1 MKHNYF
7 KHILT
12 LIGLFY
18 ISLNIH
24 AITTYVNRVTE
35 TYNTT
40 TSPLY
45 YGALSDY
52 VRFVETELNRS
63 TDYRQNISK
72 NYETNLA
79 LTDVAGD
86 YRSKAG
92 GTSEWSLSTSWEVFD
107 GTNWVNTSNSPGV
120 ASESGTVTI
129 QTGTTISISSNYVV
143 PFQFDSL
150 IIYGTLVIGDG
161 TSNNTNISLTTTQ
174 VNIESTGEL
183 EFSGNK
189 VSLTLTES
197 NTTLIIESSGNITG
211 NITGDCTNNNE
222 IHIGTI
228 KYAVCNGGSATYT
241 FDQLVAAGG
250 SLNAIIDAP
259 STSISCPNQTINLSG
274 YYEGTATTPISYI
287 WEVLDPSNNPV
298 SVTNNTSATT
308 ASFTPTI
315 DGDYSITFIVTES
328 NGFSNLKS
336 ITVTVTDNENPTVN
350 ATSNVVT
357 TTSADTS
364 GDCTVD
370 VAITDATFNDN
381 CSVSSIAWVMT
392 GAVNDTGS
400 GQVGTYTF
408 PIGTTTI
415 TYTVSDNA
423 TPANTA
429 TDVMTVTVTDNENPT
444 VNATSNVVTTTSADT
459 SGDCTVDVAITD
471 ATFNDNC
478 SVSSIA
484 WVMTGAVNDT
494 GSGQVGTYTF
504 PIGTT
509 TITYTVSDNATP
521 ANTATDVMTVTVTDN
536 ENPTVNATSNVVT
549 TTSADTSGDCTV
561 DVAITDAT
569 FNDNCS
575 VSSIAWVMTGAVND
589 TGSGQV
595 GTYTFPIGTTTIT
608 YTVSDNATPANTATD
623 VMTVTVTDNENP
635 VPNTANLTSITE
647 QCSATVNST
656 PKATD
661 NCSGEITGVAYVNN
675 IPTSLPITFNTQGAH
690 VITWK
695 YNDGNGNESSQ
706 NQTVLIDDSI
716 DPVALCQDITI
727 QLSDDNGTVA
737 ITPEDID
744 GGSSDN
750 CSFTLSASQTEF
762 TCANIGPN
770 IITLTVTDIGGNTK
784 ACSATVT
791 VTSPNITGGTL
802 VGYLT
807 NNETDADADN
817 VVEVTACPE
826 EEEKNALLTLSGYS
840 GSIDHWEYSINS
852 GQTWT
857 EIANSSN
864 TYNYNNIVTTT
875 LVRAIIK
882 IGSCEASSNI
892 VYLSVIPP
900 DIPPTI
906 VGPSEF
912 NNCLG
917 TGVTVEAQSEYG
929 INDEFNEGGLFDEA
943 NPAGWRV
950 NGVETQNIPAGNSNQ
965 TSSLWAE
972 TTNKKEGRNFAGTL
986 YNSPNGTKYAIVSG
1000 DIKNETNYGG
1010 GNQIWGKTWSSLE
1023 TPIFNTLGLDSATL
1037 EFDQAYFLGDGA
1049 SLQILISRDGGN
1061 TYNEILDPGI
1071 NPYDPGIYPHVYD
1084 ADDLPHDYT
1093 GPSTSGDGTH
1103 LGQFVPTSID
1113 LQNYI
1118 GETNLRIKFL
1128 FEAGPSTNSSWA
1140 LDNIRIP
1147 QEPINETIEWTN
1159 ENGVVVETGSTTT
1172 ITPEFPGTQIYGVTS
1187 IINDCRADGT
1197 EGTEF
1202 ITIHASLAY
1211 AGTDIT
1217 PIEGKCGE
1225 STVQL
1230 GAYDNTKTALQ
1241 NIANNVWDNTYAVP
1255 TTATNYPPTNETGY
1269 WEIITSNNICGV
1281 APNINDAFTSA
1292 NGISPAYN
1300 DPNAKFTAE
1309 SGTYILR
1316 WNVAGCSSD
1325 VNVEIKNC
1333 ENIDFDG
1340 TDDYVTFKNNYNLNS
1355 SFSIEAWV
1363 KPNDLTGTK
1372 TIFSRKD
1379 YTVNN
1384 AGYDLSIVNG
1394 GTVKFSWYGSNGSV
1408 SSSHPITTQRWY
1420 HIAVT
1425 FNGSDYILYVDGLQV
1440 GSTSGSSPTQ
1450 TPSNIE
1456 AILGAMDQSPSEDPT
1471 NYFNGWIDEVRI
1483 WNKALTPEHI
1493 RQMMN
1498 QEIDPLVNDVQG
1510 FVTKQ
1515 QIYGPGTQDAT
1526 TGVYTED
1533 DILTWA
1539 NLLAYYRMNVG
1550 CGYLTDYKGNIDGRL
1565 RNIETQEQQTAP
1577 LPYESINN
1585 GDWDDNTTWKEP
1597 VVWDVPN
1604 SNGINGNP
1612 IDWNIVR
1619 TSNDIVV
1626 GHKNINLLGLLVDS
1640 GKLTVTN
1647 SNETQD
1653 ENNSGRGLFVSH
1665 YLKLDGSIKLI
1676 GKSQLIQRR
1685 YGQYIFPDGD
1695 TKEWKV
1701 FETNQFSES
1710 ILEPL
1715 STGYIERDQ
1724 QGSGNKFNYNYWSS
1738 PVGTQNGSSNNMPFK
1753 LNTNMLDGTYA
1764 SLGIDP
1770 LTINWIS
1777 GYDGKPSTST
1787 TTPISVAKYW
1797 LWTYNN
1803 LKSNTYSQWTRI
1815 YPTTNIN
1822 PGIGYSMKGTGRPD
1836 NERQNYTFKGKP
1848 NNSRITAMVTENNST
1863 LVGNPYPSAIYAP
1876 EFIRDNIPSTNPD
1889 GKINNSANPGTTG
1902 SIDGT
1907 LEFWI
1912 HFDSNNTHILRDYQG
1927 GYATFTLA
1935 GGIKPAISTYMT
1947 TDGFEISGLG
1957 FSTLVPL
1964 AHIPVAQGF
1973 YVHSAFPINKESD
1986 IIQFKNSQRDRR
1998 EFASTDTG
2006 NLVLKTSTTK
2016 GSKNDNQKND
2026 ENEDGIQ
2033 RIRFAFK
2040 NDKGQRSLL
2049 LAFTPDNEASDGYN
2063 YGYDARLDTPLT
2075 DDMLFKVDNYNLTI
2089 QAVGQFDENKQYPFT
2104 IFTNKG
2110 GSFEIAVTEFE
2121 NLPASTKV
2129 FIYDSLLGTYTKID
2143 DKNSTFNITLDPGN
2157 YTDRF
2162 YITFIHKDQ
2171 KALSVID
2178 EELNKIQVN
2187 YLHNSREIYINSP
2200 VTNEIKQVQ
2209 LINILGQ
2216 IINVWDKSTITFNSN
2231 EIRLPVSGDIA
2242 QGSYIVN
2249 IVTSNSN
2256 ISKKIIIK

>member
-18 ISLNIH
+18 ISLSLH
-24 AITTYVNRVTE
+24 AITYYVNRVTE
-35 TYNTT
+35 TTYKP
-40 TSPLY
+40 TSSLY
-45 YGALSDY
+45 YGAISDY
-52 VRFVETELNRS
+52 ARFVETELVS
-63 TDYRQNISK
+63 TVNYRQSVSENF
-72 NYETNLA
+72 ETNLVLA
-79 LTDVAGD
+79 DVIGD
-86 YRSKAG
+86 YRSKVG
-92 GTSEWSLSTSWEVFD
+92 GTSEWSLSTSWEYFD
-107 GTNWVNTSNSPGV
+107 GTNWVNATNYPGGTSG
-120 ASESGTVTI
+120 SGTVTI
-129 QTGTTISISSNYVV
+129 QSGTTISISSNYVV

-189 VSLTLTES
+189 VSLTLTEP

-228 KYAVCNGGSATYT
+228 KYAVCNGGSTSTYT
-241 FDQLVAAGG
+241 FDELVAAGG
-250 SLNAIIDAP
+250 SLNAVINAP

-274 YYEGTATTPISYI
+274 YYDGTATTPISYL

-298 SVTNNTSATT
+298 PVTNNTSATT

-315 DGDYSITFIVTES
+315 DGDYSISFIVTES

-357 TTSADTS
+357 TTSAD
-364 GDCTVD
+364 
-370 VAITDATFNDN
+370 A
-381 CSVSSIAWVMT
+381 
-392 GAVNDTGS
+392 
-400 GQVGTYTF
+400 
-408 PIGTTTI
+408 
-415 TYTVSDNA
+415 
-423 TPANTA
+423 
-429 TDVMTVTVTDNENPT
+429 
-444 VNATSNVVTTTSADT
+444 
-459 SGDCTVDVAITD
+459 
-471 ATFNDNC
+471 
-478 SVSSIA
+478 
-484 WVMTGAVNDT
+484 
-494 GSGQVGTYTF
+494 
-504 PIGTT
+504 
-509 TITYTVSDNATP
+509 
-521 ANTATDVMTVTVTDN
+521 
-536 ENPTVNATSNVVT
+536 
-549 TTSADTSGDCTV
+549 SGDCTV

-716 DPVALCQDITI
+716 DPVAICQDITI
-727 QLSDDNGTVA
+727 QLSDDNGTVS

-826 EEEKNALLTLSGYS
+826 DEEKNALLTLSGFS

-950 NGVETQNIPAGNSNQ
+950 NNVETQTIPAGNSNQ
-965 TSSLWAE
+965 TNSLWAE
-972 TTNKKEGRNFAGTL
+972 TTNKQGGRNFAGTL
-986 YNSPNGTKYAIVSG
+986 YNSPTENSKYAIVSG
-1000 DIKNETNYGG
+1000 DIKNEKNYGG
-1010 GNQIWGKTWSSLE
+1010 GNQTWGKTWSSLE
-1023 TPIFNTLGLDSATL
+1023 TPIFNTFGLDSAIL

-1049 SLQILISRDGGN
+1049 SLQILISIDGGN
-1061 TYNEILDPGI
+1061 TYNDILEPGI

-1084 ADDLPHDYT
+1084 AEDLPHDYT
-1093 GPSTSGDGTH
+1093 GPSTSGDGSH

-1118 GETNLRIKFL
+1118 GETNLRIMFL

-1147 QEPINETIEWTN
+1147 QEPINETIEWTD

-1172 ITPEFPGTQIYGVTS
+1172 ITPEFPGTQTYGVTS

-1241 NIANNVWDNTYAVP
+1241 NIANNIWDNTYAVP
-1255 TTATNYPPTNETGY
+1255 TAATNYPPTNETGY

-1340 TDDYVTFKNNYNLNS
+1340 TDDYVTFKNQYNFNN

-1379 YTVNN
+1379 YAVDN

-1440 GSTSGSSPTQ
+1440 GSASGNAPSQ
-1450 TPSNIE
+1450 TPNNIE
-1456 AILGAMDQSPSEDPT
+1456 AILGAMDQSPSEVPT

-1498 QEIDPLVNDVQG
+1498 QEIDPLGNDVQG

-1515 QIYGPGTQDAT
+1515 QIHGPGTQDAT
-1526 TGVYTED
+1526 TGIYTED
-1533 DILTWA
+1533 DILTWP
-1539 NLLAYYRMNVG
+1539 NLLAYYRMDVG

-1585 GDWDDNTTWKEP
+1585 GDWDNNTTWKEP

-1685 YGQYIFPDGD
+1685 YGEYIDHDNKTD
-1695 TKEWKV
+1695 TWKI
-1701 FETNQFSES
+1701 FSTRQFNES
-1710 ILEPL
+1710 ILDAT
-1715 STGYIERDQ
+1715 SIGYIERDQ

-1738 PVGTQNGSSNNMPFK
+1738 PVGAQNGSSNNMPFK

-1770 LTINWIS
+1770 LTINWIG

-1815 YPTTNIN
+1815 YPGTNIN
-1822 PGIGYSMKGTGRPD
+1822 PGIGYLMKGTGRPD

-1876 EFIRDNIPSTNPD
+1876 EFIKDNIPAFDPPEISGDAPEP
-1889 GKINNSANPGTTG
+1889 SVANPGTTG
-1902 SIDGT
+1902 SIDGS

-1912 HFDSNNTHILRDYQG
+1912 HFNTNNTHILRDYQG

-1935 GGIKPAISTYMT
+1935 GGLEPEFGLKYET
-1947 TDGFEISGLG
+1947 TDGYYISGLG
-1957 FSTLVPL
+1957 SSSLIPL

-1973 YVHSAFPINKESD
+1973 YVHSAFLYKED
-1986 IIQFKNSQRDRR
+1986 NNTIQFKNSQRDRR

-2006 NLVLKTSTTK
+2006 NLVFKTSN
-2016 GSKNDNQKND
+2016 SKTSKTANNLKSEE
-2026 ENEDGIQ
+2026 ENTIQ
-2033 RIRFAFK
+2033 RIRLEFRNSVGK
-2040 NDKGQRSLL
+2040 RHLL
-2049 LAFTPDNEASDGYN
+2049 LAFTPDNAASEGFN
-2063 YGYDARLDTPLT
+2063 YGYDAKKDTPAA
-2075 DDMLFKVDNYNLTI
+2075 DDMLFTVGDYKLNI
-2089 QAVGQFDENKQYPFT
+2089 QAVGQFDDSKQYPFS

-2110 GSFEIAVTEFE
+2110 GNFEIAVTAFE
-2121 NLPASTKV
+2121 NLPPSTKV
-2129 FIYDSLLGTYTKID
+2129 YIYDSLLGTYTKID
-2143 DKNSTFNITLDPGN
+2143 GKNLTYNITLDPGT
-2157 YTDRF
+2157 YKDRF
-2162 YITFIHKDQ
+2162 YVTFTHKDQ
-2171 KALSVID
+2171 KTLSVID

-2187 YLHNSREIYINSP
+2187 YLQNSKEIYINS
-2200 VTNEIKQVQ
+2200 VMNTEIKQVQ

-2216 IINVWDKSTITFNSN
+2216 TINIWDKSDKTFDSN
-2231 EIRLPVSGDIA
+2231 KIRLPVSGDIA